1 MNSYNGENSENK
13 WYMKYSIFFNGVYGW
28 KGFQK
33 FMKERRLTVLFRNFL
48 KDIYLYLLNI

>member
-28 KGFQK
+28 KGFK
-33 FMKERRLTVLFRNFL
+33 SLWKKE
-48 KDIYLYLLNI
+48 D